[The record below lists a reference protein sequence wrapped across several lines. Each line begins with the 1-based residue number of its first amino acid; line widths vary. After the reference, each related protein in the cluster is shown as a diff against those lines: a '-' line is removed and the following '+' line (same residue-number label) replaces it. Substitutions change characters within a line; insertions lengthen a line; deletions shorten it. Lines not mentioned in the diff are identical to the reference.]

1 MKKIKNPKLLGKLM
15 ISFGP
20 LFIILQV
27 LANKSVDILSKRP
40 KDITGL
46 DNFIKGFK
54 FLLLGAEKKI
64 NVPSFMSFFGFIWLG
79 LIGVL
84 LITFGFRLMQEDK
97 IETWVMLTVIG
108 GSLFALSFLCLLATE
123 ASSVF
128 SITTGDTTRRIRIFQ
143 HFWHLFASLPVL
155 IAAYFAHKFFRKKH
169 AVQFGEAKE

>member
-27 LANKSVDILSKRP
+27 IANKAVDVLSKKPR
-40 KDITGL
+40 DLTGL
-46 DNFIKGFK
+46 DKVIKGFK

-84 LITFGFRLMQEDK
+84 LITFGFRLINEDK
-97 IETWVMLTVIG
+97 IEAWVMLTVIG
-108 GSLFALSFLCLLATE
+108 SSLFALSFLCLLFTE
-123 ASSVF
+123 SSSVF

-143 HFWHLFASLPVL
+143 HFWHLFASLPIL

-169 AVQFGEAKE
+169 AVEFGEAKK